1 MQTIDQTIASVPM
14 MPVSD
19 RLRLAEAI
27 WDSLD
32 DANVPELTAEQRAEL
47 ARRMADYDANPGSVL
62 TREEV
67 ERRLEALR

>member
-1 MQTIDQTIASVPM
+1 MQTIDQTIASVPT

-32 DANVPELTAEQRAEL
+32 DANVPVLTSEQQAEL
-47 ARRMADYDANPGSVL
+47 ARRMSDHDANPGSAL

-67 ERRLEALR
+67 ERRLAELR